1 MPYQNISAALTD
13 ANIQA
18 IKDHA
23 GQARTLMPFLQTLT
37 AQDRI
42 GLFKMG
48 QGRLAWAEAG
58 LEAAKNHPEILP
70 GYFKVEEYEKD
81 FDLAR
86 ALADIRGVYESLFTD
101 INDTTMGV
109 GSEAANASSKVM
121 GWVDDAAKTEP
132 GLRSVAANLHDLY
145 QRANAAGTTPAPAVV
160 PAK

>member
-1 MPYQNISAALTD
+1 MPYQNISATLTE

-18 IKDHA
+18 IKDCA
-23 GQARTLMPFLQTLT
+23 TQARGLMPFLQTLEGK
-37 AQDRI
+37 DRV

-48 QGRLAWAEAG
+48 PGRLAWVGAC
-58 LEAAKNHPEILP
+58 LDAAKNHPGVLP
-70 GYFKVEEYEKD
+70 GYFKPEEFSKDYE
-81 FDLAR
+81 LAR
-86 ALADIRGVYESLFTD
+86 ALADLRGIFESLFTD

-109 GSEAANASSKVM
+109 GSEAATAASKVM

-145 QRANAAGTTPAPAVV
+145 QRANSGGTTPAPAS